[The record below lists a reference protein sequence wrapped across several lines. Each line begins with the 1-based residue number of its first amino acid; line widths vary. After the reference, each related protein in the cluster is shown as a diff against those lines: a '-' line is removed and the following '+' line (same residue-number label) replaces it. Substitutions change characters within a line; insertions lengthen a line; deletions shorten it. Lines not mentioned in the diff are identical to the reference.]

1 MYLRRER
8 FSKGTYH
15 KLNTKKIGLCKVLK
29 QINENAY
36 LVDLHKEFH
45 INPIFNVENVYPYQ
59 ASAEEIAEYVLEEW
73 N

>member
-36 LVDLHKEFH
+36 L
-45 INPIFNVENVYPYQ
+45 
-59 ASAEEIAEYVLEEW
+59 AESNNTWITNEELVRLTEMESFELGGSKF
-73 N
+73 

>member
-1 MYLRRER
+1 MYLQRER
-8 FSKGTYH
+8 FSKGTYC

-36 LVDLHKEFH
+36 LVDLHKEFD

-59 ASAEEIAEYVLEEW
+59 ACAEEIAEDVLEEW

>member
-36 LVDLHKEFH
+36 LVDLHKEFD
-45 INPIFNVENVYPYQ
+45 INPIINVGNVYLYQ
-59 ASAEEIAEYVLEEW
+59 AGAEEILEDVLEEW

>member
-1 MYLRRER
+1 MYLQRER

-36 LVDLHKEFH
+36 LVYLRKEFH

-59 ASAEEIAEYVLEEW
+59 VGAEEIAEDVLKER